1 MRGEV
6 DAQVSTTAG
15 VQGQINAGDVEI
27 LSVLADAPE
36 PENPDVPTVDEFG
49 LEVPMGT
56 SFYVV
61 SQEGLDDQLR
71 DDMITSLE
79 ALAASD
85 EWADT
90 LEQLGL
96 PQSTLDHAATQDEL
110 AELIEEYEIL
120 AP

>member
-6 DAQVSTTAG
+6 DAAVSAAAG
-15 VQGQINAGDVEI
+15 GQGQINAGDVAI

-36 PENPDVPTVDEFG
+36 PENPDVPTVDEFD

-79 ALAASD
+79 RS
-85 EWADT
+85 
-90 LEQLGL
+90 
-96 PQSTLDHAATQDEL
+96 
-110 AELIEEYEIL
+110 EERRVGKERTVRWWREVVRDSETSSL
-120 AP
+120 VGRS